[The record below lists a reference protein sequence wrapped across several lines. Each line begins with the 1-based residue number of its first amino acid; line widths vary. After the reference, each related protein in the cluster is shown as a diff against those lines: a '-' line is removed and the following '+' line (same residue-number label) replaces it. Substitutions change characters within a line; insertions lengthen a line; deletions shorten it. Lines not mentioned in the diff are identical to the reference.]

1 MKILIVSDIHGNY
14 KNMNKVLKDN
24 SSFDYLFIL
33 GDVLAGDYDTEGY
46 DPDKLANLLNLNKDK
61 ILAVKGNC
69 DYYSEEMLDFILNKG
84 YITIDLDNKR
94 FLLTH
99 GHMYNYNNLP
109 SNDFDILL
117 FGHTHSPLMKIIN
130 KKLFIN
136 PGSITYPRGLY
147 NESYIIY
154 ENNKFKLIDLNSNK
168 VLKEYDCEGEINE
181 N

>member
-1 MKILIVSDIHGNY
+1 
-14 KNMNKVLKDN
+14 
-24 SSFDYLFIL
+24 
-33 GDVLAGDYDTEGY
+33 
-46 DPDKLANLLNLNKDK
+46 
-61 ILAVKGNC
+61 
-69 DYYSEEMLDFILNKG
+69 
-84 YITIDLDNKR
+84 
-94 FLLTH
+94 
-99 GHMYNYNNLP
+99 MYNYNNLP

-168 VLKEYDCEGEINE
+168 VLKEYDCLGDLNE